1 MLYAE
6 IKKAILDG
14 DEEKTVALVKKA
26 LAEAKEPLE
35 ILDQGCIPGIEKA
48 GALFEAEE
56 FFLPELITAGEAT
69 KAAMDLLLPELKKT
83 EGSWKSAGKF
93 VIGTVEGDMHDI
105 GKSIV
110 ASMLSA
116 AGFEVTD
123 LGIDVSTDR
132 FIEEVKAAKPDFVGL
147 SALLTST
154 MPKQKDVVDALKE
167 AGLRDQVKV
176 LVGGAPVSSDWAKK
190 IGADGYAEDA
200 IAAVRVA
207 KESLP

>member
-1 MLYAE
+1 MFAE
-6 IKKAILDG
+6 IKAAILDG
-14 DEEKTVALVKKA
+14 DVEKTETLVKKA
-26 LAEAKEPLE
+26 LAEGIDPLE
-35 ILDQGCIPGIEKA
+35 VLNQGCIPGIEKA

-69 KAAMDLLLPELKKT
+69 KAAMGLLLPELKKK
-83 EGSWKSAGKF
+83 EGAWKSAGKF

-116 AGFEVTD
+116 AGFEVND
-123 LGIDVSTDR
+123 LGIDVSTER
-132 FIEEVKAAKPDFVGL
+132 FIEEVKTNQPDFVGL

-154 MPKQKDVVDALKE
+154 MPKQQEVVDALKE
-167 AGLRDQVKV
+167 AGLRERVKV
-176 LVGGAPVSSDWAKK
+176 LVGGAPVSSDWAEK

-200 IAAVRVA
+200 VAAVKLA
-207 KESLP
+207 KKILA

>member
-1 MLYAE
+1 MFE
-6 IKKAILDG
+6 KIKAAILDG
-14 DEEKTVALVKKA
+14 DVEETAALVKKA
-26 LAEAKEPLE
+26 LADGLEPLE
-35 ILDQGCIPGIEKA
+35 VLNKGCIPGIEKA

-69 KAAMDLLLPELKKT
+69 KAAMELLLPELRKK
-83 EGSWKSAGKF
+83 EDAWQSAGKF

-116 AGFEVTD
+116 AGFEVFD
-123 LGIDVSTDR
+123 LGIDVSAER
-132 FIEEVKAAKPDFVGL
+132 FIEEIKTKEPDFLGL

-154 MPKQKDVVDALKE
+154 MPKQQEVIDALKE
-167 AGLRDQVKV
+167 AGLRDKVKV
-176 LVGGAPVSSDWAKK
+176 FVGGAPVSSEWAEK

-200 IAAVRVA
+200 VAAVKLA
-207 KESLP
+207 KKSKE